1 MELRHLRYFVGV
13 AEALSFTKT
22 AKKLHIAA
30 RTTMWCFALLIKVRK
45 IGVEPDNKRLARC
58 ANTALTQPRKA
69 KQMNTL
75 NKETTWNP
83 LREMEEAQNR
93 LHRFFVGGFPITPGG
108 GEIHSLAVADW
119 SPEVDIS
126 EDDQGYLLKADLPEM
141 KKDDVR
147 VTLEDGIL
155 SVSGERKCQKE
166 DQKKKF
172 HRIERSFGTF
182 RRSFTLPEDADSTKV
197 TAEFRDG
204 VLKVHLPT
212 TATPK
217 SKAIQVK
224 VA

>member
-1 MELRHLRYFVGV
+1 
-13 AEALSFTKT
+13 
-22 AKKLHIAA
+22 
-30 RTTMWCFALLIKVRK
+30 
-45 IGVEPDNKRLARC
+45 
-58 ANTALTQPRKA
+58 
-69 KQMNTL
+69 MNTL
-75 NKETTWNP
+75 NKVTTWNP
-83 LREMEEAQNR
+83 LREMDEAQNR
-93 LHRFFVGGFPITPGG
+93 FNPFFLAGFPNRMGSGP
-108 GEIHSLAVADW
+108 EIHSLAVADW

-147 VTLEDGIL
+147 VTVEDGIL

-212 TATPK
+212 TPVAR
-217 SKAIQVK
+217 SKATQVK
-224 VA
+224 VT

>member
-1 MELRHLRYFVGV
+1 
-13 AEALSFTKT
+13 
-22 AKKLHIAA
+22 
-30 RTTMWCFALLIKVRK
+30 
-45 IGVEPDNKRLARC
+45 
-58 ANTALTQPRKA
+58 
-69 KQMNTL
+69 MNTL
-75 NKETTWNP
+75 ITWNP
-83 LREMEEAQNR
+83 LREMDEAQNR
-93 LHRFFVGGFPITPGG
+93 LNRFFLGGFPNRMGS

-126 EDDQGYLLKADLPEM
+126 EDDRGYLLKADLPEM

-147 VTLEDGIL
+147 VTVEDGIL
-155 SVSGERKCQKE
+155 NVSGERKTEKE

-172 HRIERSFGTF
+172 HRIERSYGTF

-212 TATPK
+212 TTRPRT
-217 SKAIQVK
+217 KAIEVK